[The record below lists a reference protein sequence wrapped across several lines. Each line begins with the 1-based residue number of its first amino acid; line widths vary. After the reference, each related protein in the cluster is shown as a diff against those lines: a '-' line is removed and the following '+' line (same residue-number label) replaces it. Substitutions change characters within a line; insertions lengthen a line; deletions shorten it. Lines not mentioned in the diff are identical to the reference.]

1 MKATAPFIRLILILF
16 DSILY
21 NILILL
27 SLYYYFS
34 ALLRYISNVITFN
47 IIVIIRRTDDKNT
60 DVPIMSISADKSPIT
75 TKWLLYISWKH
86 IEIAHVL
93 ILIIDRVAQFSLL
106 YFLYLMILIIG
117 SIHSII
123 PRTKLAGLSNINIII
138 FLLIKSI

>member
-34 ALLRYISNVITFN
+34 ALLRYINNVVTFN

-75 TKWLLYISWKH
+75 TK
-86 IEIAHVL
+86 
-93 ILIIDRVAQFSLL
+93 
-106 YFLYLMILIIG
+106 
-117 SIHSII
+117 
-123 PRTKLAGLSNINIII
+123 
-138 FLLIKSI
+138 